1 MTDSLDDPSS
11 ELTQLATQ
19 PCEPACPIQRAA
31 ALLEGKWTTLIV
43 RDLLGGKRRFSE
55 LQRGLAGISPRL
67 LTARLRLLEE
77 QGLVQRYQYPTIPPT
92 TEYELT
98 AFGFE
103 LLPVLQAMAV
113 FGARLTE
120 QQSQMNDLSED

>member
-1 MTDSLDDPSS
+1 MTDTRDESTPGLA
-11 ELTQLATQ
+11 ELANQ

-98 AFGFE
+98 AFGLE

-113 FGARLTE
+113 FGARLAE
-120 QQSQMNDLSED
+120 QQIRMGDISVD